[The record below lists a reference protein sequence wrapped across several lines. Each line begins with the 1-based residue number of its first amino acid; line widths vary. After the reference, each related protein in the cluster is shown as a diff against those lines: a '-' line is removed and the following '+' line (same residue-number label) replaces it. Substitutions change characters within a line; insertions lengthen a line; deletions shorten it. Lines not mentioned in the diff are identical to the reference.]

1 MPEYTWDDEKNERLI
16 RERGISFGEVAYHMD
31 YSESLADMP
40 HHNQERY
47 PGQRLRIV
55 RINNL
60 AWVVA
65 YRRTGRYVFLYAAY
79 QSGKFTRMYRGQP
92 GGDDERRQE

>member
-1 MPEYTWDDEKNERLI
+1 MPEYTWDDEKNEWLI
-16 RERGISFGEVAYHMD
+16 RERGISFSEVAYYLD
-31 YSESLADMP
+31 YGETLADMP

-47 PGQRLRIV
+47 PGQHLRIV

-65 YRRTGRYVFLYAAY
+65 YRRTRRYVFLYTAY
-79 QSGKFTRMYRGQP
+79 PSGKFTRMYRGLL
-92 GGDDERRQE
+92 GGDDERR